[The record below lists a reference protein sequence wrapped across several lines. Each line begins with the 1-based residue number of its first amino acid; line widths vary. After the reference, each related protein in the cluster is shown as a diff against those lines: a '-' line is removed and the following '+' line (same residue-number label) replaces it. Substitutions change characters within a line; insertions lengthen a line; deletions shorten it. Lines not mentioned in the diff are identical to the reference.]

1 MTFPT
6 FLAYILALQALFWV
20 PGPSMAF
27 VLAHAVTHG
36 PRGGV
41 AAALGIGAGDLLLTG
56 ASATGLIALFLAW
69 PPGFDV
75 LRLGGAAY
83 MLWLAWGMLR
93 GSGSD
98 AGPAAGAD
106 SVAGGGVNDH
116 GGSVRRIFTRALANC
131 LLNPKA
137 LLFFMLFLP
146 QFVERTQGHV
156 TRQVLV
162 LGAILTL
169 NALLG
174 NLLLTYGGARCG
186 AWFRRHPAA
195 LRQGRRGLALLFAG
209 LACHLLA
216 AAR

>member
-6 FLAYILALQALFWV
+6 FLTYILALQALFWV

-93 GSGSD
+93 RPGPPAPGAAATTAESVD
-98 AGPAAGAD
+98 AATTASARG
-106 SVAGGGVNDH
+106 
-116 GGSVRRIFTRALANC
+116 IFTRALANC

-146 QFVERTQGHV
+146 QFVEPTQGHV
-156 TRQVLV
+156 TRQVLLLGVV
-162 LGAILTL
+162 LTI

-174 NLLLTYGGARCG
+174 NLLLTYGGARFG
-186 AWFRRHPAA
+186 AWFRRHPSAS
-195 LRQGRRGLALLFAG
+195 LRGQRGLALVFAG